1 MLCFCTVLFFLMLRR
16 PPRATLTDTLV
27 PYTTLCRPP
36 NIRWFMRYSAWKNCR
51 VASGPCSTAVRTS
64 PPAQKPRP
72 SPWSTITASTAGSVR
87 HSSRAAL
94 IASHISSVSAL
105 IARGRVSVIWP
116 TRPWARIVT
125 SAVIIPPLRRCEARV
140 LTLGAHRLG
149 DAVQQT
155 VHESRP
161 ALFVECLGDVD
172 IFRDDRPGPHI
183 GTRDQFIGDRKR
195 TRLNSSHS
203 CASRM

>member
-1 MLCFCTVLFFLMLRR
+1 
-16 PPRATLTDTLV
+16 
-27 PYTTLCRPP
+27 
-36 NIRWFMRYSAWKNCR
+36 MRYSAWKNCR

-125 SAVIIPPLRRCEARV
+125 SAVIIPPLRRCEARL

-155 VHESRP
+155 VHESRL
-161 ALFVECLGDVD
+161 ALFVDCIGNVD
-172 IFRDDRPGPHI
+172 IFRDDRPGPPI
-183 GTRDQFIGDRKR
+183 GPRAKFLGTAAQDLPHPLFPPLARPPGGQ
-195 TRLNSSHS
+195 LPPHPP
-203 CASRM
+203 

>member
-1 MLCFCTVLFFLMLRR
+1 MFFFSSRR
-16 PPRATLTDTLV
+16 RHTRCALV
-27 PYTTLCRPP
+27 TGVQTCALPLP
-36 NIRWFMRYSAWKNCR
+36 
-51 VASGPCSTAVRTS
+51 S

-125 SAVIIPPLRRCEARV
+125 SAVIIPPLQRCEARV

-155 VHESRP
+155 VHESRL

-183 GTRDQFIGDRKR
+183 GPRDQFIGTAAQDLPHRLVQDRKS
-195 TRLNSSHS
+195 TRLNSSH
-203 CASRM
+203 